1 MAVEAELLKQKQ
13 IIEYEAQNVKIREEL
28 AKARATVSAYDETT
42 PVNFEEVIIHKEQEF
57 DHDGRYHRPDYEST
71 IP

>member
-13 IIEYEAQNVKIREEL
+13 IIAYEAQKVKIREEL

-42 PVNFEEVIIHKEQEF
+42 PVNFEEVIIHKE
-57 DHDGRYHRPDYEST
+57 
-71 IP
+71 